1 MKLRSP
7 LLEKK
12 TRLEII
18 PLIDIMFFLLASFM
32 LVSLS
37 MTRQQTIKV
46 SLPVASA
53 SQKDIKPDRLDLA
66 VSVEG
71 NVYFEKKMVSLPELE
86 LIMREKHAA
95 SPEASVF
102 ISGDENSRHGDT
114 IRVLD
119 VLRRIGFSKVAFNT
133 KPAAP
138 AGA

>member
-7 LLEKK
+7 LLQKK

-37 MTRQQTIKV
+37 MTKQHSIKV

-53 SQKDIKPDRLDLA
+53 AQKDIKPDRIDLA
-66 VSVEG
+66 VSIDG
-71 NVYFEKKMVSLPELE
+71 SVYFEKKMISLPDLE
-86 LIMREKHAA
+86 ALMRAKHAA
-95 SPEASVF
+95 SAEASVF
-102 ISGDENSRHGDT
+102 ISADENARHGDT

-119 VLRRIGFSKVAFNT
+119 LLRRIGFQKVAFNT

-138 AGA
+138 AGS